1 LGRKSFFLLIRY
13 MKNELLSNPADST
26 FVDPQLISIIGC
38 ISKGNEVEI
47 RAGFQNLSEDLLNT
61 FWILLN
67 DPSNNM
73 ILDMGEKAVL
83 ARSLLETERRKREY
97 QNRPEANLSSNGS
110 RWVVPPEEYAIVELL
125 TREEGWM
132 SSRRITEAI
141 GGNGRSGRPRRP
153 QWATTRGKNLVARGV
168 LQMNEKG
175 EFRALRNA
183 MDVIEK

>member
-1 LGRKSFFLLIRY
+1 

-26 FVDPQLISIIGC
+26 FMDPQLISIIGC
-38 ISKGNEVEI
+38 ISTGDEIEI
-47 RAGFQNLSEDLLNT
+47 RAGFQNLSDDLLDI
-61 FWILLN
+61 FGKLLN
-67 DPSNNM
+67 DPSNII
-73 ILDMGEKAVL
+73 ILDMGEKAVPV
-83 ARSLLETERRKREY
+83 RSLLENECRKREY
-97 QNRPEANLSSNGS
+97 QNRPEASVSSNGS
-110 RWVVPPEEYAIVELL
+110 RWVVPLEEYAIVELL